1 MIVDEDIAHVGTA
14 MGRIGIRIR
23 IAKKEK
29 LIPEF
34 EMIKEKVSKNKQS
47 ENGKV
52 DESKK
57 TKVEEPKKT
66 KVEEPKKTKV
76 EEVKVEES
84 KKTKVEEVVVDDIKV
99 EVVKVEGKVEGV
111 KSETEQIAKDE
122 EKMKDL
128 TTNEDEENAL
138 K

>member
-1 MIVDEDIAHVGTA
+1 
-14 MGRIGIRIR
+14 
-23 IAKKEK
+23 
-29 LIPEF
+29 
-34 EMIKEKVSKNKQS
+34 MIKEKVSKNKQS
-47 ENGKV
+47 KNGKV

-76 EEVKVEES
+76 EEV
-84 KKTKVEEVVVDDIKV
+84 VVDDIKV
-99 EVVKVEGKVEGV
+99 EVVKVEGKVEGA